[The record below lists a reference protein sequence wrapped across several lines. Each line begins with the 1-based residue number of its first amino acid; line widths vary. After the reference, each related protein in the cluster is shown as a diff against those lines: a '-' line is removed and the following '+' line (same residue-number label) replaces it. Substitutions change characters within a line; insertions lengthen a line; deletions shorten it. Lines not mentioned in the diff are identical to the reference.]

1 LIPVV
6 GTIMG
11 RNNNTKVPQN
21 PSNRRPA
28 WVPCPFCILLASSEF
43 REILQNTAIIYAKF
57 TPGGSM
63 ASYRKRGKTW
73 RAEVA
78 REGIRESSTFDT
90 KAEAI
95 AWATKL
101 EAEIDAGKRRSYS
114 KIPKTLSDGFDE
126 YLTKVSSGMA
136 KHDWNKQRLK
146 FFRESM
152 CDFIGQLMRAIKP
165 ETIAAWRD
173 SRLKAVKTSTVNRDL
188 NLLSAVFS
196 AAKDEWKWIH
206 SNPVH
211 EVRRPRDPPSRN
223 RRVPDGDATAMCRA
237 LGLSDDGPIKKNEHY
252 VAMAFL
258 LALETAMRQGEIVQL
273 TWSNVHLVERYVHLP
288 KTKNGDARDVPLST
302 RAVEL
307 LGRLPRV
314 EGEERC
320 FPIKQARVDYLWRSN
335 RDRLAKKMPEI
346 ADLKFH
352 DSRHEATTRL
362 SRRLNVLALAK
373 MIGHRDLK
381 SLMIYYD
388 ETAAELA
395 ARLD

>member
-1 LIPVV
+1 
-6 GTIMG
+6 
-11 RNNNTKVPQN
+11 
-21 PSNRRPA
+21 
-28 WVPCPFCILLASSEF
+28 
-43 REILQNTAIIYAKF
+43 
-57 TPGGSM
+57 M

-78 REGIRESSTFDT
+78 RGGIRESSTFDT
-90 KAEAI
+90 KADAI

-126 YLTKVSSGMA
+126 YLEKVSPGMG
-136 KHDWNKQRLK
+136 KHEWNKQRLK

-152 CDFIGQLMRAIKP
+152 GDIVGELMRAIKP
-165 ETIAAWRD
+165 EAISVWRD
-173 SRLKAVKTSTVNRDL
+173 SRLKVVKPSTVNRDL

-196 AAKDEWKWIH
+196 AAKDDWKWIH

-211 EVRRPRDPPSRN
+211 EVKRPRNPPSRD
-223 RRVPDGDATAMCRA
+223 RRVPEGDAVAMCGA
-237 LGLSDDGPIKKNEHY
+237 LGLTNDCRIEKNEHY
-252 VAMAFL
+252 VALAFL
-258 LALETAMRQGEIVQL
+258 LALETAMRQAEIVNL
-273 TWSNVHLVERYVHLP
+273 TWPNVHFEARYVHLP
-288 KTKNGDARDVPLST
+288 KTKNGDARDVPLSI
-302 RAVEL
+302 RAMEL
-307 LGRLPRV
+307 LQRLPRI

-335 RDRLAKKMPEI
+335 RNRLAKKMPGI
-346 ADLKFH
+346 ADLNFH

-362 SRRLNVLALAK
+362 AKKLHVLALAK

>member
-1 LIPVV
+1 
-6 GTIMG
+6 
-11 RNNNTKVPQN
+11 
-21 PSNRRPA
+21 
-28 WVPCPFCILLASSEF
+28 
-43 REILQNTAIIYAKF
+43 
-57 TPGGSM
+57 M

-78 REGIRESSTFDT
+78 RGGIRESGSFDT
-90 KAEAI
+90 KAEAV

-126 YLTKVSSGMA
+126 YLMKVSPGMA
-136 KHDWNKQRLK
+136 KHEWNKRRLK
-146 FFRESM
+146 FFGESM
-152 CDFIGQLMRAIKP
+152 SDFVGELMRAIKP
-165 ETIAAWRD
+165 EAITAWRD
-173 SRLKAVKTSTVNRDL
+173 SRLKVVKTSTVNRDL

-211 EVRRPRDPPSRN
+211 EVKRPRNPPSRN
-223 RRVPDGDATAMCRA
+223 RRVHHDDATAMCSA
-237 LGLSDDGPIKKNEHY
+237 LGLSDDGPIEKSEHY
-252 VAMAFL
+252 VAIAFL
-258 LALETAMRQGEIVQL
+258 LALETAMRQVEIVQL
-273 TWSNVHLVERYVHLP
+273 TWRNVHLVKRYVHLP
-288 KTKNGDARDVPLST
+288 KTKNGDARDVPLSK

-307 LGRLPRV
+307 LERLPRV

-335 RDRLAKKMPEI
+335 RNRLAKKMPGI

-362 SRRLNVLALAK
+362 AKRLHVLALAK
-373 MIGHRDLK
+373 MIGHRDLQ

>member
-1 LIPVV
+1 
-6 GTIMG
+6 
-11 RNNNTKVPQN
+11 
-21 PSNRRPA
+21 
-28 WVPCPFCILLASSEF
+28 
-43 REILQNTAIIYAKF
+43 
-57 TPGGSM
+57 M

-78 REGIRESSTFDT
+78 RGGIRESSSFDT

-126 YLTKVSSGMA
+126 YLEKISPGMA
-136 KHDWNKQRLK
+136 KHEWNKQRLK
-146 FFRESM
+146 FFRESL
-152 CDFIGQLMRAIKP
+152 GSVVGELMRTIKP
-165 ETIAAWRD
+165 EAIAAWRD
-173 SRLKAVKTSTVNRDL
+173 GRLKAVKPSTVNRDL
-188 NLLSAVFS
+188 NLLSAVFT
-196 AAKDEWKWIH
+196 AAMDEWKWIH

-211 EVRRPRDPPSRN
+211 EVKRPRNPRSRD
-223 RRVPDGDATAMCRA
+223 RRVPERDAAAMCTA
-237 LGLSDDGPIKKNEHY
+237 LGLTDEGKIEKNEHY
-252 VAMAFL
+252 VALAFL
-258 LALETAMRQGEIVQL
+258 LALETAMRQVEIVQL
-273 TWSNVHLVERYVHLP
+273 TWSNVHFEARYVHLP
-288 KTKNGDARDVPLST
+288 RTKNGDARDVPLST

-307 LGRLPRV
+307 LKRLPRV

-335 RDRLAKKMPEI
+335 RNRLAKKMPEI

-362 SRRLNVLALAK
+362 AKKLHVLALAR

>member
-1 LIPVV
+1 
-6 GTIMG
+6 
-11 RNNNTKVPQN
+11 
-21 PSNRRPA
+21 
-28 WVPCPFCILLASSEF
+28 
-43 REILQNTAIIYAKF
+43 
-57 TPGGSM
+57 M

-78 REGIRESSTFDT
+78 RGGIRESSSFDT
-90 KAEAI
+90 KAEAV

-126 YLTKVSSGMA
+126 YLAKVSPGMA

-152 CDFIGQLMRAIKP
+152 GDFVGELMRAIKP
-165 ETIAAWRD
+165 EAITAWRD
-173 SRLKAVKTSTVNRDL
+173 SRLKDVKTSTVNRDL

-211 EVRRPRDPPSRN
+211 EVKRPRNPPSRD
-223 RRVPDGDATAMCRA
+223 RRVPDEDAAAMCGA
-237 LGLSDDGPIKKNEHY
+237 LGLSADGLIEKNEHY
-252 VAMAFL
+252 VALAFL
-258 LALETAMRQGEIVQL
+258 LALETAMRQVEIVQL
-273 TWSNVHLVERYVHLP
+273 TWPNVHLTKRYAHLP

-302 RAVEL
+302 RAIEL
-307 LGRLPRV
+307 LGRLPRI

-335 RDRLAKKMPEI
+335 RKRLAKKMPGI
-346 ADLKFH
+346 GDLKFH

-362 SRRLNVLALAK
+362 AKKLHVLALAK
-373 MIGHRDLK
+373 MIGHRDLQ